1 MTWLA
6 FATLRSRKGGFLG
19 AFTALF
25 CAAAL
30 VCGCGLLFVTGLLGS
45 TTPERYAGAPL
56 LVAGDQNVHETSTDK
71 GKTKVKSKPITDRAW
86 VEASLADRLAS
97 LHGVGAVI
105 TEVTFAAYLPGGRS
119 TESWGHGWGSA
130 ALGGFT
136 LSAGR
141 APQASDEIV
150 LDATTAH
157 TLRLSPGSAI
167 RILTAAGEPPC
178 RVVGVTAQGTPDEST
193 IFFTNAQARKL
204 AGHAGLVSAI
214 GVFPAT
220 GVATQK
226 GAAEVRT
233 ALAGTGATVHTGE
246 DRGAAEFLGA
256 ATARVRLI
264 SIAAVLAST
273 SLIVALLVVT
283 GTLALSIQQ
292 RQRELAV
299 LRAVAAT
306 PRQIRKLIGGEAL
319 LVGLLGAPLGAAAGL
334 LVGVWLHSRFVA
346 FGFIPANLRLVLSPF
361 PVIGAV
367 LATLLAAWGA
377 ARVSARRANR
387 IPPVE
392 ALGEAELTPPNISFA
407 RALSGILAAAG
418 ALTLTILLS
427 ALHSDAAS
435 APVSLLA
442 TLLWC
447 TALALLGPVVA
458 TVAVA
463 VLALPLR
470 VSRVGGFLAAANL
483 RTAAHRLA
491 SVITPLA
498 LLVAMAC
505 TILFTH
511 TTMDYAAAAQ
521 TSQGTQADYILGPL
535 VDEQAVAAVKSVPGV
550 RAVTEEIHA
559 TVRDG
564 LTARTVL
571 AVSPA
576 NLTQNLDLQVETG
589 TLGALSTTTMA
600 VASSLGYHIG
610 DKVRLVLPDGVPV
623 TLEVVAEYGRDL
635 GFGNL
640 VLDRDLVAAHVDVPL
655 DSELLADAPG
665 VSREAIAAAAHIE
678 PGVSMLAQTDAA
690 AGTTVST
697 KVGYVSLGLILAFT
711 AIAVLNTL
719 AMTIAERR
727 REFAS
732 LRLAGATPGQ
742 VLGML
747 RWETGA
753 TVFLAAL
760 FGSGIGIS
768 VLTTYAVGMTGRSAP
783 SVPLTWY
790 GAVLATTVL
799 LAALATW
806 LPARIVLAKGEDA
819 QRGRRTR
826 ARARIRPRRERSPW
840 PLCRR

>member
-1 MTWLA
+1 
-6 FATLRSRKGGFLG
+6 
-19 AFTALF
+19 ALF

-30 VCGCGLLFVTGLLGS
+30 VCGCGLLFVTGLSGS
-45 TTPERYAGAPL
+45 TTPERYAAAPV
-56 LVAGDQNVHETSTDK
+56 LVTGDQNVHQVSEHK
-71 GKTKVKSKPITDRAW
+71 GKTKVESKPITDRAW

-97 LHGVGAVI
+97 LHGVSAVA
-105 TEVTFAAYLPGGRS
+105 TEVTFAAYLPSGRS

-130 ALGGFT
+130 ALGGFM
-136 LSAGR
+136 LSAGW
-141 APQASDEIV
+141 APDAADEIV
-150 LDATTAH
+150 VDATTAH
-157 TLRLSPGSAI
+157 ALSLSPGSAI
-167 RILTAAGEPPC
+167 RILTTAGEIPC
-178 RVVGVTAQGTPDEST
+178 LVVGVTAQGTPDEST
-193 IFFTNAQARKL
+193 IFFSDAQARNL

-214 GVFPAT
+214 GVFPVT
-220 GVATQK
+220 GVATQQV
-226 GAAEVRT
+226 AAEIRT
-233 ALAGTGATVHTGE
+233 ALANTGTSVHTGD

-264 SIAAVLAST
+264 SIGAVLAST
-273 SLIVALLVVT
+273 SLIVALLVVI

-306 PRQIRKLIGGEAL
+306 PRQIRKVIGGEAL
-319 LVGLLGAPLGAAAGL
+319 LVGLLAGPLGAAAGL
-334 LVGVWLHSRFVA
+334 PVGVWLHSRFVA
-346 FGFIPANLRLVLSPF
+346 FSFIPANLRLVLSPL
-361 PVIGAV
+361 PVIAAV

-377 ARVSARRANR
+377 ARVSARRVNR
-387 IPPVE
+387 IAPVE

-407 RALSGILAAAG
+407 RALSGILATAG
-418 ALTLTILLS
+418 ALTLTILLT

-435 APVSLLA
+435 APVSMLA

-447 TALALLGPVVA
+447 TALALLGPVIA

-483 RTAAHRLA
+483 RTTANRLS

-505 TILFTH
+505 TILFSH
-511 TTMDYAAAAQ
+511 TTVDSAAAAQ
-521 TSQGTQADYILGPL
+521 IRQGTQANYVLGPL
-535 VDEQAVAAVKSVPGV
+535 VDKQAVAAVKRMPGV
-550 RAVTEEIHA
+550 RTVTEEIDA
-559 TVRDG
+559 TVRTG
-564 LTARTVL
+564 LTARSVL

-589 TLGALSTTTMA
+589 TLGALSPTTMA
-600 VASSLGYHIG
+600 VASGTGYHIG
-610 DKVRLVLPDGVPV
+610 DKVPVVLPDGVPV
-623 TLEVVAEYGRDL
+623 TLTVVAEYGRGL
-635 GFGNL
+635 GFGDL

-655 DSELLADAPG
+655 DSRLLVDAPG
-665 VSREAIAAAAHIE
+665 VPREAITAAAQVE
-678 PGVSMLAQTDAA
+678 PGVGVLAQADATVA
-690 AGTTVST
+690 TTVGT

-719 AMTIAERR
+719 AMMIAQRS

-732 LRLAGATPGQ
+732 LRLAGATRRQ

-753 TVFLAAL
+753 TVFIAAL

-768 VLTTYAVGMTGRSAP
+768 VLTAYAVGMTGQSVP
-783 SVPLTWY
+783 SIPLTWY
-790 GAVLATTVL
+790 GAVLATAVL

-806 LPARIVLAKGEDA
+806 LPALVVLAKGDA
-819 QRGRRTR
+819 TN
-826 ARARIRPRRERSPW
+826 
-840 PLCRR
+840 LHLT

>member
-1 MTWLA
+1 MIWLA
-6 FATLRSRKGGFLG
+6 FATLRNRKGGFLG
-19 AFTALF
+19 AFTALVA
-25 CAAAL
+25 AAAL

-45 TTPERYAGAPL
+45 TTPERYAGAPVI
-56 LVAGDQNVHETSTDK
+56 VAGDQSVHEISADK

-86 VEASLADRLAS
+86 VEASLAGRLTA
-97 LHGVGAVI
+97 LPGVRTVA

-119 TESWGHGWGSA
+119 AETWGHGWGSA

-136 LSAGR
+136 LAAGR
-141 APQASDEIV
+141 APQALNEIV
-150 LDATTAH
+150 VDATTAH
-157 TLRLSPGSAI
+157 ALGLSPGSAI
-167 RILTAAGEPPC
+167 RILTAAGELPC
-178 RVVGVTAQGTPDEST
+178 RVVGVIAQGTPDEST
-193 IFFTNAQARKL
+193 IFFGDAQARNL
-204 AGHAGLVSAI
+204 AGHAGLDSAI
-214 GVFPAT
+214 GVFPAA
-220 GVATQK
+220 GVATQQV
-226 GAAEVRT
+226 AAEVRT
-233 ALAGTGATVHTGE
+233 ALAGTGATVHTGQ

-264 SIAAVLAST
+264 SIGAVLAST

-319 LVGLLGAPLGAAAGL
+319 LVGLLAGPLGAAAGL
-334 LVGVWLHSRFVA
+334 PLGVWLHSRFVA
-346 FGFIPANLRLVLSPF
+346 FGFIPANLRLVLSPL

-377 ARVSARRANR
+377 ARVCARRLNR

-392 ALGEAELTPPNISFA
+392 ALGEAELTPPRVSFA
-407 RALSGILAAAG
+407 RALSGTLVAAG

-458 TVAVA
+458 TAAIA
-463 VLALPLR
+463 VLAVPLR
-470 VSRVGGFLAAANL
+470 ASRVGGFLAAANL
-483 RTAAHRLA
+483 RTAANRLS
-491 SVITPLA
+491 SVIMPLT

-511 TTMDYAAAAQ
+511 TTVDSAAAAQ
-521 TSQGTQADYILGPL
+521 TSQGTRADYVLGPL

-559 TVRDG
+559 TVRTG
-564 LTARTVL
+564 LIARTVL

-576 NLTQNLDLQVETG
+576 DLARNLDLQVETG
-589 TLGALSTTTMA
+589 TVNALSPATMA
-600 VASSLGYHIG
+600 VASGLGYHTG
-610 DKVRLVLPDGVPV
+610 DRVRLVLPDGVPV
-623 TLEVVAEYGRDL
+623 TLEVVAEYGRGL
-635 GFGNL
+635 GFGDL
-640 VLDRDLVAAHVDVPL
+640 VLDRDLVAAHADVPL
-655 DSELLADAPG
+655 DSQLLVEAPG
-665 VSREAIAAAAHIE
+665 VSREAIAAAAARVE
-678 PGVSMLAQTDAA
+678 PGVGVLAQTATA
-690 AGTTVST
+690 PGTTVST

-719 AMTIAERR
+719 AMMIAQRR

-732 LRLAGATPGQ
+732 LRLAGATRRQ

-760 FGSGIGIS
+760 LGSGIGVS
-768 VLTTYAVGMTGRSAP
+768 VLTAYAVGMTGRSAP
-783 SVPLTWY
+783 YIPLTWY
-790 GAVLATTVL
+790 GAVLATAVL

-806 LPARIVLAKGEDA
+806 LPARMVLAKDDMIGS
-819 QRGRRTR
+819 Q
-826 ARARIRPRRERSPW
+826 
-840 PLCRR
+840 